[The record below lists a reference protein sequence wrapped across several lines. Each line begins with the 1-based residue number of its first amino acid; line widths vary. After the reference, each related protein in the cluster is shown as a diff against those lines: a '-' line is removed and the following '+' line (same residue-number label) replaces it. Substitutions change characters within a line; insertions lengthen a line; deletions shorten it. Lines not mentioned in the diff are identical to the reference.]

1 MKQCSLWGKGILLAA
16 GMEVGDGLLGVTT
29 KPGRPGG
36 EQRRLE
42 DARGSQVAYGTN
54 PEIRAATLTSLRG

>member
-29 KPGRPGG
+29 KPGRPVG

-42 DARGSQVAYGTN
+42 GARGSQV
-54 PEIRAATLTSLRG
+54 SLRKKP